1 MSEWQVWP
9 KLTKK
14 RVALIN
20 FLLISLIIILQPKLP
35 IPVLRPVQDFYD
47 TINQMPPNKVAVVAM
62 YSDSIRGFEEVR
74 DAYRACIMFL
84 ARKEFKIILVPLC
97 QPAPIACES
106 MVKRADIERL
116 NGYRYGVD
124 YVIMPFISGE
134 ETAFKAVAA
143 DFGTAYSTDNRGTP
157 IKDIPL
163 MQRVHNFN
171 DVNLAITE
179 SSVPTVYDMVYR
191 QWGVQYLGIV
201 TYLSGGSASYYPQ
214 VVKGVCNFYGVDAA
228 QFQFLSGLP
237 GEEILKQ
244 QAYNVTYIL
253 PLIMIVS
260 NMIMHSKR
268 AKARGVALGRREGE
282 KA

>member
-9 KLTKK
+9 RLTKK
-14 RVALIN
+14 RVALVN
-20 FLLISLIIILQPKLP
+20 FFLISVIIIVQPKLP

-47 TINQMPPNKVAVVAM
+47 IINQSEPNKVAILAG
-62 YSDSIRGFEEVR
+62 YSDSIRGFEEIR
-74 DAYRACIMFL
+74 DVYKACVMFL
-84 ARKEFKIILVPLC
+84 AKRQFKIIFVPLC

-106 MVKRADIERL
+106 MVKRADIDRL
-116 NGYRYGVD
+116 YGYKYGVD

-134 ETAFKAVAA
+134 ETAFKAIAT
-143 DFGTAYSTDNRGTP
+143 DFWTAYSVDNRGTP

-163 MQRVHNFN
+163 MQRVHSFN
-171 DVNLAITE
+171 DVNLVITQ

-214 VVKGVCNFYGVDAA
+214 IVKGVCAFSAVDAA
-228 QFQFLSGLP
+228 QFEFLTGIT

-244 QAYNVTYIL
+244 QAYNVTYFL
-253 PLIMIVS
+253 PLIMVVA
-260 NMIMHSKR
+260 NLIMHSKR
-268 AKARGVALGRREGE
+268 TKAKGIALGRGEGE